1 MIFIQFVRQGI
12 IHLKK
17 LVIHLGLIKL
27 STLLFISL
35 VEIENNMD
43 LWQPSAS
50 IEQLTQRAVIM
61 ASIRQFFAQRNVLEV
76 DTPAMSHA
84 TVTDVHLHTFKTE
97 FIGPEF
103 AFGKS
108 VFLMT
113 SPEFHMKRLLAAGS
127 GSIYQINK
135 AFRNEENGRYHN
147 PEFTMLE
154 WYRVGFEHHDL
165 MSEMDEFLQMVLGC
179 EACEKITYQ
188 QAFLRVLDICPLE
201 STMRQLKEV
210 ATTLGLSDIAESEE
224 NRDTLLQLLF
234 SVGIEPHIG
243 QQVPVMVYD
252 FPASQAALAKISQQ
266 DPRVADRFEVY
277 FQGIELA
284 NGFHELDDAKEQLA
298 RFEQDNQQRVEMGL
312 QPQPIDHHLIAALE
326 VGLPPCAGVAL
337 GIDRLVMLAIGADHI
352 DQVTAFPFPR
362 A

>member
-1 MIFIQFVRQGI
+1 M
-12 IHLKK
+12 H
-17 LVIHLGLIKL
+17 
-27 STLLFISL
+27 T
-35 VEIENNMD
+35 
-43 LWQPSAS
+43 WQPSAS
-50 IEQLTQRAVIM
+50 ISQLRQRA
-61 ASIRQFFAQRNVLEV
+61 SIIQHIRHFFSQRDVLEV
-76 DTPAMSHA
+76 ETPAMSHA
-84 TVTDVHLHTFKTE
+84 TVTDVHLHTFKTQ
-97 FIGPEF
+97 FIGPDF
-103 AFGKS
+103 AHGQT

-154 WYRVGFEHHDL
+154 WYRVGFDHHDL
-165 MSEMDEFLQMVLGC
+165 MTEMDELLQRVLEC

-188 QAFLRVLDICPLE
+188 QAFKRILDICPLE
-201 STMRQLKEV
+201 STMRQLKQV
-210 ATTLGLSDIAESEE
+210 ASRLGLSDIAEAESH
-224 NRDTLLQLLF
+224 RDTLLQLLF

-243 QQVPVMVYD
+243 LHAPVMVYD
-252 FPASQAALAKISQQ
+252 FPASQAALAKINQK

-277 FQGIELA
+277 FKGIELA
-284 NGFHELDDAKEQLA
+284 NGFHELDEAKEQLA
-298 RFEQDNQQRVEMGL
+298 RFEQDNQQRIEMGL
-312 QPQPIDHHLIAALE
+312 QPQPIDHHLIAALDA
-326 VGLPPCAGVAL
+326 GLPQCAGVAL